1 MDFRE
6 TFKGIQF
13 FWKGLRAAKA
23 DMWAS
28 LQVLV
33 IATFVLGT
41 ILYFVEHSA
50 QPDVYANWYDPYI
63 WGFMSYLG
71 NPGKFSPGEPIT
83 VVGRFIAIIISIIKI
98 LIFAVPAGLVAN
110 GFRKAMADDKR
121 EKELAEIHRR
131 LHKKFRRTDNK
142 TMREFLNSLPDKGGE
157 KYKTLNVVPQRQP
170 ISSLMMLLGVSQQ
183 DLFDVAKKHNEYC
196 IRNLATAKGS
206 ADDAIDRFVVEHYPV
221 NTSYGCCIDRK
232 SNITIVSPSCYNEN
246 GTYWF
251 AYYLAKFGGFNYVCK
266 VIEVDMDEPD
276 SFFNIKEEP
285 VYEGKKKVVFN
296 KKEVGYKVI
305 SKKEEHRAEFFKDLK
320 RLNEGKSNAWTFIL
334 SAAIKNENNTA
345 DLHIVTNSANGA
357 NSTITDIEGYNK
369 LLQSLR
375 ELYGEMDM
383 ECVETT
389 RYQLR
394 KNNLLYRMSNNEN
407 VKCNGVVLRPS
418 TDVINFDH
426 RSLLIAYRLAQVID
440 QTLSYGNGMLLED
453 IKELKSGFGYEIN
466 SVKRQKS
473 S

>member
-1 MDFRE
+1 M
-6 TFKGIQF
+6 TKNQFKGIQF
-13 FWKGLRAAKA
+13 FWKGLKAAKA

-33 IATFVLGT
+33 IATFILGT

-50 QPDVYANWYDPYI
+50 QPDVYANWYDPYV

-83 VVGRFIAIIISIIKI
+83 IVGRLIAIIISIIKI

-121 EKELAEIHRR
+121 EKELEDIHRR

-142 TMREFLNSLPDKGGE
+142 TMREYLNTLPDKGGD

-170 ISSLMMLLGVSQQ
+170 VSSLMMLLGVSQQ
-183 DLFDVAKKHNEYC
+183 DLFDVAKKYSEYC

-206 ADDAIDRFVVEHYPV
+206 ADDAVDRFVVEHYPT
-221 NTSYGCCIDRK
+221 NTDYGCCINRQ

-285 VYEGKKKVVFN
+285 VYEGKKLDN
-296 KKEVGYKVI
+296 YKKSDEGYKVI
-305 SKKEEHRAEFFKDLK
+305 EGKIKSREEFFSDLTK
-320 RLNEGKSNAWTFIL
+320 LNKEKNNAWTFVIA
-334 SAAIKNENNTA
+334 AAIKNETNTA
-345 DLHIVTNSANGA
+345 DLHIATNMANGDKP
-357 NSTITDIEGYNK
+357 TITDVEGYNK
-369 LLQSLR
+369 LLHALTD
-375 ELYGEMDM
+375 LYGEINM

-389 RYQLR
+389 RYPLR
-394 KNNLLYRMSNNEN
+394 KNNLLYRMSAINNI
-407 VKCNGVVLRPS
+407 KCNGVVLRPS
-418 TDVINFDH
+418 TDIINFDH
-426 RSLLIAYRLAQVID
+426 RSLLIAYRMAQAID
-440 QTLSYGNGMLLED
+440 RVLSSGNGMHQED
-453 IKELKSGFGYEIN
+453 VEELKPGFGYSIN
-466 SVKRQKS
+466 VEKPTK
-473 S
+473 

>member
-1 MDFRE
+1 MDWKE
-6 TFKGIQF
+6 YFKGFVF
-13 FWKGLRAAKA
+13 FWAGIKAAKKE
-23 DMWAS
+23 MWVS
-28 LQVLV
+28 VQVLLV
-33 IATFVLGT
+33 ATVVLSV
-41 ILYFVEHSA
+41 ILYFVEHIA
-50 QPDVYANWYDPYI
+50 QPDVYSNI
-63 WGFMSYLG
+63 WDSFVWGLMSYLG

-83 VVGRFIAIIISIIKI
+83 IAGRLIAIVISVIKI

-131 LHKKFRRTDNK
+131 LRKKFRRTDNK
-142 TMREFLNSLPDKGGE
+142 TMREYLNTLPDKGGK

-196 IRNLATAKGS
+196 IRNLATAKGT

-251 AYYLAKFGGFNYVCK
+251 AYYLAKFGGFNYVAK

-285 VYEGKKKVVFN
+285 VYESKKKDEFN
-296 KKEVGYKVI
+296 EAEEGHKIV
-305 SKKEEHRAEFFKDLK
+305 SKKEKHREDFFKDL
-320 RLNEGKSNAWTFIL
+320 RELNEGKDNAWTFVL
-334 SAAIKNENNTA
+334 TAAIKNENNTA
-345 DLHIVTNSANGA
+345 DLHIATNSANGD
-357 NSTITDIEGYNK
+357 NSTITDIEGYSK

-375 ELYGEMDM
+375 ELYGEMNM
-383 ECVETT
+383 ECIETT
-389 RYQLR
+389 RYHLR
-394 KNNLLYRMSNNEN
+394 KNNLLYRMADKEGI
-407 VKCNGVVLRPS
+407 KCNGVVLRPS

-426 RSLLIAYRLAQVID
+426 RSLLIAYRMAQVID
-440 QTLSYGNGMLLED
+440 QTLSSGNGMIQED
-453 IKELKSGFGYEIN
+453 IKELKPGFGYEMDA
-466 SVKRQKS
+466 
-473 S
+473 